1 MFLAGRT
8 LADLP
13 GSWQA
18 QTSLQAEPLAGDK
31 AQTRNLDG
39 DRLAALQVSNTGSQP
54 LAASRQ
60 QRLSAKAGRAV
71 NALFSIPGQQKSLSS
86 LRSGELV
93 LVKLEVTAKRN
104 VPDAL
109 VVDLLPAG
117 LELENQN
124 LANSSASLQENGDAV
139 QNLLNQMQQ
148 ADIQHIEF
156 RDDRFVAA
164 VAVNEGQPVTLVY
177 LARAVTPALS
187 GPAAAGG
194 IDVCAAVAG
203 DRSGQRSA
211 HRDAVNAR
219 IASGKTPLALAGG
232 VYFLLWLAVL
242 AADRLWPLPLHDVTP
257 ARVVV
262 AEDGTPLWR
271 FADAQGVWRYRSRSP
286 TCRRAICRR
295 SSSMKTAGSGAI
307 RGQSLRGAARRP
319 AGSYFRAS
327 YLGRQHAY
335 HAGGTPA

>member
-1 MFLAGRT
+1 MRRAATPALKLAVATPRQDENRWLGDYGSPLRDNALKLALLEENKLLPEVQNQLLSTLSEEAYGQRWLSTQETNALFLAGRT

-54 LAASRQ
+54 LWL
-60 QRLSAKAGRAV
+60 RLDSSGYPQSAPQPGGNVLGIERTI
-71 NALFSIPGQQKSLSS
+71 FDTQGQQKSLSS

-124 LANSSASLQENGDAV
+124 LNSSASLQENGDAV

-177 LARAVTPALS
+177 LARAVTPGTYQVPQPQVESMYVPQWRATGAAS
-187 GPAAAGG
+187 GPL
-194 IDVCAAVAG
+194 
-203 DRSGQRSA
+203 
-211 HRDAVNAR
+211 
-219 IASGKTPLALAGG
+219 T
-232 VYFLLWLAVL
+232 
-242 AADRLWPLPLHDVTP
+242 VTP
-257 ARVVV
+257 
-262 AEDGTPLWR
+262 
-271 FADAQGVWRYRSRSP
+271 
-286 TCRRAICRR
+286 
-295 SSSMKTAGSGAI
+295 
-307 RGQSLRGAARRP
+307 
-319 AGSYFRAS
+319 
-327 YLGRQHAY
+327 
-335 HAGGTPA
+335 

>member
-1 MFLAGRT
+1 MSTLSEEAYGQRWLSTQETNALFLAGRT

-13 GSWQA
+13 GNWQA

-31 AQTRNLDG
+31 VQTRNLDG
-39 DRLAALQVSNTGSQP
+39 DRLATLQVSNTGSQP
-54 LAASRQ
+54 LWL
-60 QRLSAKAGRAV
+60 RLDSSGYPQSAPQPGGNVLGIERTI
-71 NALFSIPGQQKSLSS
+71 FDTQGQQKSLSS

-177 LARAVTPALS
+177 LARAVTPGTYQVPQPQVESMYAPQWRATGAAS
-187 GPAAAGG
+187 GPL
-194 IDVCAAVAG
+194 
-203 DRSGQRSA
+203 
-211 HRDAVNAR
+211 
-219 IASGKTPLALAGG
+219 T
-232 VYFLLWLAVL
+232 
-242 AADRLWPLPLHDVTP
+242 VTP
-257 ARVVV
+257 
-262 AEDGTPLWR
+262 
-271 FADAQGVWRYRSRSP
+271 
-286 TCRRAICRR
+286 
-295 SSSMKTAGSGAI
+295 
-307 RGQSLRGAARRP
+307 
-319 AGSYFRAS
+319 
-327 YLGRQHAY
+327 
-335 HAGGTPA
+335 